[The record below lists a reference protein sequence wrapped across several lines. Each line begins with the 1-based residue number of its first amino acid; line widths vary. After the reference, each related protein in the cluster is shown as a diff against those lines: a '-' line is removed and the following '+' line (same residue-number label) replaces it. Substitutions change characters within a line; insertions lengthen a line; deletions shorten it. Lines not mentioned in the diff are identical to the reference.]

1 MTAMQQIKE
10 KISDLKKTS
19 SDIER
24 EIREKTVGYIVA
36 GLSVVAGLAWNEAI
50 KSFIEEF
57 FPLSSDTVKAKF
69 IYALVVT
76 SAIAVVSFYLVRIF
90 RTGKGSGEK
99 GEGSGEAKSGKSA
112 SKNKKK

>member
-1 MTAMQQIKE
+1 MQQIKE
-10 KISDLKKTS
+10 KIDNLKKTS

-76 SAIAVVSFYLVRIF
+76 SAIAIVSFYLVRIF
-90 RTGKGSGEK
+90 RTSKGAKEE
-99 GEGSGEAKSGKSA
+99 EGRESETKSKKTA
-112 SKNKKK
+112 SKSKKKK